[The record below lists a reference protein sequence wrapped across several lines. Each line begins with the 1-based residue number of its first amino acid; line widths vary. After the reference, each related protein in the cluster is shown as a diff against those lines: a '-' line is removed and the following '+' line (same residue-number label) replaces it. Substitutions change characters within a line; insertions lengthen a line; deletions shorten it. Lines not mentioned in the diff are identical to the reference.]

1 MIPRKGTETFT
12 SFITSSTDVFNFLN
26 DSPKG
31 DGNVFTYYIIK
42 FNHFLFSKWF
52 PERGRKQGH
61 RHFRDTQTQLLFSK
75 WFPERGRKPNFYNFW
90 VLKLRP
96 ADFLNDSP
104 KGDGNLKGTSW
115 VHGHDR
121 TPFSKWFPER
131 GRKLNAIKMLVNN
144 SSMFKF
150 SKWFPERGRKL
161 SVLSVLLPSSGV
173 HFIF

>member
-1 MIPRKGTETFT
+1 MVIY
-12 SFITSSTDVFNFLN
+12 
-26 DSPKG
+26 PKG
-31 DGNVFTYYIIK
+31 
-42 FNHFLFSKWF
+42 
-52 PERGRKQGH
+52 PGRTG
-61 RHFRDTQTQLLFSK
+61 FSK

-131 GRKLNAIKMLVNN
+131 GRKHNKKPPLTPLQSFFYHFLNDSPKGDGNTLYAVQVHFPV
-144 SSMFKF
+144 FKLF
-150 SKWFPERGRKL
+150 SKWFPERGRKPQTTRFSKEFVKTIWFSKWFPERGRKHL
-161 SVLSVLLPSSGV
+161 KHSL
-173 HFIF
+173 FQNKI